1 VNDVSV
7 VIVSYRTPGLTLR
20 AVRSAQESLPGAETV
35 VLDNASGDSSVE
47 QLRTIDDQSVR
58 IEVNAT
64 NVGYGAAANRAVRLS
79 RGNTVVFLNSDALLT
94 REAAAHLVGE
104 VRALEGRCLAGA
116 RMVDGNGAIQRSA
129 GLLPAPLD
137 LAVRAWGLNRVGA
150 AVAQWP
156 LIGSIVRRSRLS
168 REYSSATEATESMET
183 SMVGMAVSAIGRDAF
198 NELGGFDEQY
208 FLYFEDA
215 DLCRRAGQ
223 AGIPVRYVP
232 AAVVSHIGGGSS
244 SEDYH
249 FGPHHARSMRVYL
262 GKWYGPG
269 GSALA
274 LFILWIR
281 AAGLTLTFQGG
292 ARRAWRA
299 WWAAWRDEDPR
310 R

>member
-1 VNDVSV
+1 VTVSV
-7 VIVSYRTPGLTLR
+7 LIVSYRTPELTLR
-20 AVRSAQESLPGAETV
+20 AIRSAREALPNSEIV
-35 VLDNASGDSSVE
+35 VVDNNSGDASEERLRAIASERVRVE
-47 QLRTIDDQSVR
+47 INDANT
-58 IEVNAT
+58 
-64 NVGYGAAANRAVRLS
+64 GYGAAANRAAQASDSETL
-79 RGNTVVFLNSDALLT
+79 VFLNSDALLT
-94 REAAAHLVGE
+94 PTAADHLVGE
-104 VRALEGRCLAGA
+104 VQTHHGRCLAGA
-116 RMVDGNGAIQRSA
+116 RMVDANGAIQRSA
-129 GLLPAPLD
+129 GLLPGPLD

-168 REYSSATEATESMET
+168 REYASATEATESMDT
-183 SMVGMAVSAIGRDAF
+183 SMVGMAVCAIGRNAF
-198 NELGGFDEQY
+198 DEIGGFDEHF

-215 DLCRRAGQ
+215 DLCRRAGM

-232 AAVVSHIGGGSS
+232 AAVVTHLGGGSS

-249 FGPHHARSMRVYL
+249 FGPHHARSMRLYL

-274 LFILWIR
+274 LLILWVR
-281 AAGLTLTFQGG
+281 AAGMSLTLQGG

-299 WWAAWRDEDPR
+299 WWAAVRDEDPR